1 MFEKCGVR
9 VYTAQEAREA
19 GIAIEKDTR
28 FVAVT
33 PTVLVENCDGKAET
47 EKQKGWRVSATPTP
61 PHVFHV

>member
-33 PTVLVENCDGKAET
+33 PTVLVENSLGYCLSTA
-47 EKQKGWRVSATPTP
+47 QR
-61 PHVFHV
+61 